1 VSDLTPTDREPLLIK
16 PAIRIAAAL
25 LVVVVAV
32 VVVLKVLSGTDSY
45 EVTAKFQD
53 AGQVVKGNQV
63 RVAGATVGTVSS
75 IGLADDGQAL
85 LRLKISEK
93 DYQPLH
99 EGTRVILRNSS
110 LSSIA
115 NRIMV
120 LEPGPNNAPRIKNGG
135 VIEAE
140 DTRAATDIDQVLTT
154 IDAKGRQYLQ
164 TLVRGGATAFS
175 GAEKQTNEVLERLQP
190 ALAQTSRTIDE
201 LGSDEPALQ
210 RLVTGAA
217 GVSSTVA
224 SNTDDL
230 EQGLESTAVTLKAT
244 AAEREALRAAIRR
257 GPSFLRRAN
266 TAFASTRIVLREAR
280 PLLREVRPVAPRLA
294 TTLRLADPLTAAT
307 VPLLRDVRA
316 TLPSLSDTLGRT
328 PGLARQVN
336 PATSELTRTLRGY
349 KPILTEV
356 RNYAPD
362 LASGLLTGFG
372 GKAGG
377 YYDANGHYARIAP
390 VLNSTALG
398 DIVQPVLGG
407 LDSLLTPIFG
417 NGVNGTLASLLG
429 TGLNTPSTKQQNR
442 CPGAGAQTHPDGS
455 NPNPAGHGGRC
466 DLTQIPPGNKHPVT
480 RTKR

>member
-1 VSDLTPTDREPLLIK
+1 VIK
-16 PAIRIAAAL
+16 PAIRIVVAVLA
-25 LVVVVAV
+25 VVVAI
-32 VVVLKVLSGTDSY
+32 VVVLRVLSGTDTY

-63 RVAGATVGTVSS
+63 RIAGATVGTVSS
-75 IGLADDGQAL
+75 IDLADDGQAL
-85 LRLKISEK
+85 LKLKITEK
-93 DYQPLH
+93 AYQPLH
-99 EGTRVILRNSS
+99 EGTRVVLRNSS

-135 VIEAE
+135 VIEAQ

-175 GAEKQTNEVLERLQP
+175 GAEKETNQLLARLSP
-190 ALAQTSRTIDE
+190 ALSQTQRTLAE

-217 GVSSTVA
+217 AVSSTLA

-230 EQGLESTAVTLKAT
+230 EQGLESTAVTLQAT
-244 AAEREALRAAIRR
+244 AAEREALRALIKRA
-257 GPSFLRRAN
+257 PSFVRRAN
-266 TAFASTRIVLREAR
+266 TAFASTRVVLREAR

-294 TTLRLADPLTAAT
+294 TTLRLADPLTAAG

-328 PGLARQVN
+328 PTLARQLN
-336 PATSELTRTLRGY
+336 PATAELTRTLTGY
-349 KPILTEV
+349 KPVLTEV
-356 RNYAPD
+356 RTYAPD

-372 GKAGG
+372 GKAAGN
-377 YYDANGHYARIAP
+377 YDANGHYARIAP
-390 VLNSTALG
+390 VLSATALG
-398 DIVQPVLGG
+398 DIAQPLLGG
-407 LDSLLTPIFG
+407 LTDVLQPIL
-417 NGVNGTLASLLG
+417 GTSVDGALSSLLG
-429 TGLNTPSTKQQNR
+429 TGLSTPQIKLQNR

-455 NPNPAGHGGRC
+455 NPNPAGHEGRC
-466 DLTQIPPGNKHPVT
+466 DLTQVPLGGKNAVT
-480 RTKR
+480 RSKR